1 MNELT
6 NFLICV
12 LIAIIGWYTNR
23 ITVKIDEL
31 VKTIQDM
38 LINNVAVE
46 KDIETIK
53 GDVDNHETRIT
64 SLENKTT

>member
-1 MNELT
+1 MNEIT

-38 LINNVAVE
+38 LITNMAVE

-53 GDVDNHETRIT
+53 DNVEEHEKRIT
-64 SLENKTT
+64 KLENK

>member
-6 NFLICV
+6 NFLICI

-38 LINNVAVE
+38 LITNMAVE
-46 KDIETIK
+46 KDIETMK
-53 GDVDNHETRIT
+53 DNVNDHEERI
-64 SLENKTT
+64 SKLETK

>member
-1 MNELT
+1 MSEIT
-6 NFLICV
+6 NFLICI

-38 LINNVAVE
+38 LITNMAVE

-53 GDVDNHETRIT
+53 DNVDDHEKRIT
-64 SLENKTT
+64 KLETK